1 MTIEHRLRE
10 IASAPPDDLEART
23 VVGAGAAD
31 LVARADSPYGGLWV
45 AWSTSGFTAL
55 TLASVA
61 VTSDDFMTHHRRTS
75 YTASRLP
82 ADLADALERVLVH
95 GDTVGAPVDL
105 RGVAPFQTSVLTACA
120 SIPPG
125 TVRPYGWIAETIGN
139 PGSVRAV
146 GTALARNPLPLV
158 VPCHRVV
165 RSDGSIGNYAFGSD
179 MKREILVHEGAILA

>member
-10 IASAPPDDLEART
+10 LVSAPPLELEART

-31 LVARADSPYGGLWV
+31 FVAPADSPYGGLWV

-55 TLASVA
+55 TLASVT
-61 VTSDDFMTHHRRTS
+61 VTSDDFMALHRRAS
-75 YTASRLP
+75 YAAARLP
-82 ADLADALERVLVH
+82 ADLADALERVLIH

-105 RGVAPFQTSVLTACA
+105 RGVAPFQTSVLSACA
-120 SIPPG
+120 TIPPG
-125 TVRPYGWIAETIGN
+125 AVRPYGWIAEAIGN

-179 MKREILVHEGAILA
+179 MKREIVEREGAILT